1 MALST
6 RALKEHIQRLDVLN
20 ANLTFRISR
29 LSKVLEVEGAQRIA
43 GSGINL
49 TGYRMMMVI
58 GVFGEISVSD
68 LSKLTVID
76 RAQVSRA
83 ATELIDR
90 GLLEA
95 RADANSRRK
104 KLLALTQTG
113 QAKLADLNNTFADR
127 QTDIEAMLDQAELE
141 GLTSAIE
148 KISAYL
154 DDRLDQARR

>member
-104 KLLALTQTG
+104 KLLALTHTG
-113 QAKLADLNNTFADR
+113 QARLADLNETFADR
-127 QTDIEAMLDQAELE
+127 QTDIETMLDQAELE